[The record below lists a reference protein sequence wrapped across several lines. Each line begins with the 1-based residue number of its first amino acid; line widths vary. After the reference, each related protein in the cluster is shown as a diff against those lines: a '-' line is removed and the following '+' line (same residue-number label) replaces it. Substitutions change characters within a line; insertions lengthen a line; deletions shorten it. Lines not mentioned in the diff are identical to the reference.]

1 MPVRKPRSL
10 QPGQTIGVVAT
21 AGCVDGD
28 RLEAGVE
35 AIRRAGFKAEL
46 APAIRERKGYL
57 AGAEAE
63 RAKALAEFFRRDDI
77 SAVFSARGGFGS
89 IQLLSHLDPRVIAR
103 HPKIFV
109 GYSDVSILLNWLLGR
124 CGMATFHGP
133 MVAMD
138 LARGLAARSA
148 DFFWGTL
155 SGEKRTWEVKV
166 DRVVRTG
173 RAEAG
178 MMGGCLS
185 ILVTT
190 LGTPFEIDTA
200 GKLLFLEDVGEKPY
214 RIERMLTH
222 LRMAGKLDALAG
234 LVLGSFTDCEE
245 EGERGVGEIV
255 QEFFHDA
262 PYPVVAGFPAGH
274 GEENLILPFG
284 VKMALDAGNGILS
297 LLESPV
303 A

>member
-1 MPVRKPRSL
+1 MPVRKPRPL
-10 QPGQTIGVVAT
+10 QPGQTVGVVAT
-21 AGCVDGD
+21 AGCVDGYQ
-28 RLEAGVE
+28 LEAGVE

-63 RAKALAEFFRRDDI
+63 RAKALAEFFLRDDI
-77 SAVFSARGGFGS
+77 GAVFCARGGFGS
-89 IQLLSHLDPRVIAR
+89 IQLLSHLDPGVIAR

-109 GYSDVSILLNWLLGR
+109 GYSDVCILLNWLLGH

-138 LARGLAARSA
+138 LARGLAGRSA
-148 DFFWGTL
+148 DFFWATL
-155 SGEKRTWEVKV
+155 LGEKRAWEVKV
-166 DRVVRTG
+166 EGVVRTG
-173 RAEAG
+173 RAEAA

-190 LGTPFEIDTA
+190 LGTPYEIDTA
-200 GKLLFLEDVGEKPY
+200 GKILFLEDVGEKPY

-222 LRMAGKLDALAG
+222 LRMAGKLEALAG
-234 LVLGSFTDCEE
+234 LVFGGFTDCEG
-245 EGERGVGEIV
+245 EGERGVGEVV

-262 PYPVVAGFPAGH
+262 PYPVVAGFPTGH
-274 GEENLILPFG
+274 GEENLIVPFG
-284 VKMALDAGNGILS
+284 VTVALDASKGTVS
-297 LLESPV
+297 LIESPV